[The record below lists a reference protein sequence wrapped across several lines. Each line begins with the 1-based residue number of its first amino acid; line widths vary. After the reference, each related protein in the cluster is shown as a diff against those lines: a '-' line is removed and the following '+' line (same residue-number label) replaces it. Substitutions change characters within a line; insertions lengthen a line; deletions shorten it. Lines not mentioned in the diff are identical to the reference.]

1 MLAVERMLPQFC
13 VVLMKESHP
22 VLSFLALFLIKTIAC
37 SKTHD
42 IRIISTFLICASL
55 THLILRH
62 IIRVLNLHNM
72 EGI

>member
-1 MLAVERMLPQFC
+1 MVLDKTIKRNSRPSLLAVERMLPQFC

-42 IRIISTFLICASL
+42 IRIISSF
-55 THLILRH
+55 
-62 IIRVLNLHNM
+62 
-72 EGI
+72 